1 MKLSERYPVS
11 IYAVREKT
19 TLLVPTVGI
28 KCASHEARKLPW
40 PPQAEELGA
49 AVLELLDELKQ
60 DRIQYDP
67 EAKGYWFQPG
77 IRSWKAFQAASSMVD
92 VELRGAE
99 LSITRWDGRSER
111 GFIPELEPCTVL
123 PEGISAQGLGE
134 AVLAVLLPLVEK
146 ERGAQLPKT

>member
-1 MKLSERYPVS
+1 MRLSERYPVS

-40 PPQAEELGA
+40 PPVAGELGA
-49 AVLELLDELKQ
+49 AVLELLEELKAG
-60 DRIQYDP
+60 RIQYDP

-77 IRSWKAFQAASSMVD
+77 IRSWKAFQAASSSVD
-92 VELRGAE
+92 VTLRGAE

-111 GFIPELEPCTVL
+111 GFVPELEPCTVL
-123 PEGISAQGLGE
+123 QVGVGPKELGE
-134 AVLAVLLPLVEK
+134 AILAVLIPLVEK
-146 ERGAQLPKT
+146 ERG

>member
-1 MKLSERYPVS
+1 MKLSERYRMG

-28 KCASHEARKLPW
+28 KSASHEARKLPW

-49 AVLELLDELKQ
+49 AVLELLDELKAG
-60 DRIQYDP
+60 RIQYDP

-77 IRSWKAFQAASSMVD
+77 IRSWKAFQAASSSID
-92 VELRGAE
+92 VELRGSE

-111 GFIPELEPCTVL
+111 GFVPEPEPCTVL
-123 PEGISAQGLGE
+123 QEGVGPRELGE
-134 AVLAVLLPLVEK
+134 AILAVLIPLVEK
-146 ERGAQLPKT
+146 ERN

>member
-28 KCASHEARKLPW
+28 KCASHAARKLPW

-49 AVLELLDELKQ
+49 AVLELLNELKAG
-60 DRIQYDP
+60 RIQYDP

-77 IRSWKAFQAASSMVD
+77 LRGWKAFQAASSSVD
-92 VELRGAE
+92 VTLRGTQ

-111 GFIPELEPCTVL
+111 GFVPELEPCTVL
-123 PEGISAQGLGE
+123 QDGVGLEELGE
-134 AVLAVLLPLVEK
+134 AILAALLPLVEK
-146 ERGAQLPKT
+146 ERNLPLKT

>member
-49 AVLELLDELKQ
+49 AVLELLDELKAG
-60 DRIQYDP
+60 RIQYDP
-67 EAKGYWFQPG
+67 
-77 IRSWKAFQAASSMVD
+77 D
-92 VELRGAE
+92 VVLRGTE

-111 GFIPELEPCTVL
+111 GFVPELEPCAVL
-123 PEGISAQGLGE
+123 REGVGPRELGE
-134 AVLAVLLPLVEK
+134 AILAALVPLVEK
-146 ERGAQLPKT
+146 ERG

>member
-1 MKLSERYPVS
+1 MKLSERYPVG

-40 PPQAEELGA
+40 LPQTEELGA

-60 DRIQYDP
+60 NRIQYDP

-77 IRSWKAFQAASSMVD
+77 IRSWKAFQAASSVVD
-92 VELRGAE
+92 VVLRGTE
-99 LSITRWDGRSER
+99 LSITRLDGRSER
-111 GFIPELEPCTVL
+111 GVVPELKPCKVWNTSVG
-123 PEGISAQGLGE
+123 PEELGQ
-134 AVLAVLLPLVEK
+134 AVLDVLLPLVEK
-146 ERGAQLPKT
+146 ERG

>member
-28 KCASHEARKLPW
+28 KCASHAARKLPW

-49 AVLELLDELKQ
+49 AVLELLNELKAG
-60 DRIQYDP
+60 RIQYDP

-77 IRSWKAFQAASSMVD
+77 LRSWKAFQAASSSVD
-92 VELRGAE
+92 VTLRGTQ

-111 GFIPELEPCTVL
+111 GFVPELEPCTVL
-123 PEGISAQGLGE
+123 QDGVGLEELGE
-134 AVLAVLLPLVEK
+134 AILAALLPLVEK
-146 ERGAQLPKT
+146 ERNLPLKT

>member
-1 MKLSERYPVS
+1 MKKDVVRVEMDLKKIFLTPPNTR
-11 IYAVREKT
+11 REKT

-60 DRIQYDP
+60 NRIQYDP

-77 IRSWKAFQAASSMVD
+77 IRSWKAFQADRKSV
-92 VELRGAE
+92 V
-99 LSITRWDGRSER
+99 
-111 GFIPELEPCTVL
+111 
-123 PEGISAQGLGE
+123 
-134 AVLAVLLPLVEK
+134 
-146 ERGAQLPKT
+146 

>member
-1 MKLSERYPVS
+1 
-11 IYAVREKT
+11 
-19 TLLVPTVGI
+19 
-28 KCASHEARKLPW
+28 
-40 PPQAEELGA
+40 AEELGA

-60 DRIQYDP
+60 NRIQYDP

-111 GFIPELEPCTVL
+111 GFIPELEPCTVFQ
-123 PEGISAQGLGE
+123 EGVGPGELGE
-134 AVLAVLLPLVEK
+134 AILAVLIPLMEK
-146 ERGAQLPKT
+146 ER

>member
-40 PPQAEELGA
+40 PPQAEELG
-49 AVLELLDELKQ
+49 ELKQ
-60 DRIQYDP
+60 NRIQYDP

-77 IRSWKAFQAASSMVD
+77 LRSWKAFQAASSSVD
-92 VELRGAE
+92 VTLRGTQ

-111 GFIPELEPCTVL
+111 GFVPELEPCTVL
-123 PEGISAQGLGE
+123 QDGIGPRELGE
-134 AVLAVLLPLVEK
+134 AILAALLPLVEK
-146 ERGAQLPKT
+146 ERGEPG

>member
-1 MKLSERYPVS
+1 MKLSERYPVG

-49 AVLELLDELKQ
+49 LVLKLMDELKQ
-60 DRIQYDP
+60 NRIQYDP

-77 IRSWKAFQAASSMVD
+77 IRSWKAFQAASSSVD
-92 VELRGAE
+92 VELRGTE
-99 LSITRWDGRSER
+99 LSITRWDAAPNGALSRSWSPVQCSRRASVRKNWGRPFWPR
-111 GFIPELEPCTVL
+111 
-123 PEGISAQGLGE
+123 
-134 AVLAVLLPLVEK
+134 
-146 ERGAQLPKT
+146 

>member
-40 PPQAEELGA
+40 PPQPKELGA
-49 AVLELLDELKQ
+49 AVLDLLEELKAG
-60 DRIQYDP
+60 RVQYDP
-67 EAKGYWFQPG
+67 EARGYWFQPG
-77 IRSWKAFQAASSMVD
+77 IRSWKAFQAASSSVD
-92 VELRGAE
+92 VVLRGTE

-111 GFIPELEPCTVL
+111 GFVPELEPCTVL
-123 PEGISAQGLGE
+123 RDGVGPKELGE
-134 AVLAVLLPLVEK
+134 AILAALIPLVER
-146 ERGAQLPKT
+146 ERG

>member
-1 MKLSERYPVS
+1 MRLSERYPVS

-40 PPQAEELGA
+40 PPVAGELGA
-49 AVLELLDELKQ
+49 AVLELLEELKTG
-60 DRIQYDP
+60 RIQYDP

-77 IRSWKAFQAASSMVD
+77 IRSWKAFQAASSSVD
-92 VELRGAE
+92 VTLRGAE

-111 GFIPELEPCTVL
+111 GFVPELTPCRVWNTRVG
-123 PEGISAQGLGE
+123 PEELGQ
-134 AVLAVLLPLVEK
+134 AILDVLLPLVEK
-146 ERGAQLPKT
+146 ERG

>member
-1 MKLSERYPVS
+1 MRLSERYRMG

-28 KCASHEARKLPW
+28 KSASHEARKLPW

-60 DRIQYDP
+60 NRIQYDP

-77 IRSWKAFQAASSMVD
+77 IRSGKAFQAASSMVD
-92 VELRGAE
+92 VVLRGSE
-99 LSITRWDGRSER
+99 LSITRLDGRSER
-111 GFIPELEPCTVL
+111 GFGPELEPCTVL
-123 PEGISAQGLGE
+123 QAGVGPKELGE
-134 AVLAVLLPLVEK
+134 AILAVLIPLVEK
-146 ERGAQLPKT
+146 ER